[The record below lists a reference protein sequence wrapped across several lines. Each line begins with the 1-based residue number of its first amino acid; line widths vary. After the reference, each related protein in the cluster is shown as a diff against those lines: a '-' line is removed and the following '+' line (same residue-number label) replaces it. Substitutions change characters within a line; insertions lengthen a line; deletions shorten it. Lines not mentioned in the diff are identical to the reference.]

1 MSEPALSQ
9 PATAIC
15 RRFDRQAAHYEQLA
29 DLQQAIAWRLAHWI
43 ARLPLPPGPCADL
56 GAGSGLVGQALARQA
71 PGIALQQLD
80 GSPSLLARNP
90 LARPGLLWDLE
101 QGLPPD
107 LQHCALLSSSFT
119 LQWLNDPA
127 TQLQHWAR
135 SLTPG
140 GWLTLALPVAG
151 SFPQWQEAATRAQ
164 IPCTAQPLP
173 EAHALIDTASSLLSL
188 RYARALSFSRPFGSG
203 GADTAR
209 LFLKRVRQ
217 LGAGSSNQPPLT
229 PGQWRRL
236 LAHWPASPLV
246 SWRVLLL
253 IGQRPGEANA

>member
-1 MSEPALSQ
+1 MSQPSLGQ

-56 GAGSGLVGQALARQA
+56 GAGSGLVGQALAQQA
-71 PGIALQQLD
+71 AGITLQQLD
-80 GSPSLLARNP
+80 GSPALLALNP
-90 LARPGLLWDLE
+90 LARPGVLWDLE

-107 LQHCALLSSSFT
+107 LQHCALLSSSFA
-119 LQWLNDPA
+119 LQWLSEPA
-127 TQLQHWAR
+127 AQLRHWAR

-140 GWLTLALPVAG
+140 GWLVVALPVAG

-164 IPCTAQPLP
+164 LPCTAQPLP
-173 EAHALIDTASSLLSL
+173 AADALIESASSLLSL
-188 RYARALSFSRPFGSG
+188 HCARALTFSRPFGSG
-203 GADTAR
+203 GAETAR

-253 IGQRPGEANA
+253 IAQRPAEVQP